1 MRESFKMEAKVKIL
15 VVEDESIVAMELRDR
30 LQKMNFSVVGI
41 YDSGDTAIAK
51 THETLPDLILMDIII
66 KGDKDGIETA
76 HLIRSQLDIPVIF
89 LTAHS
94 DPKTLQRAQQ
104 EAPYG
109 YILKP
114 FRERELQITIDMA
127 LQRHKMERQ
136 VKESE
141 SWLQTTLNSIGDAV
155 IATDEKGI
163 VKFLNPAAQ
172 KYTGWS
178 QQEAVG
184 KNFSQV
190 FNIIN
195 EETRAAQ
202 ENPVDKALRTDAIV
216 HLANHTVLISKS
228 GKELCIEDSAAP
240 ILDASGLVNGVVVV
254 FYDVTERKK
263 MQGQLEES
271 EEKYRSFI
279 EHFNG
284 IAFQLNSDY
293 TPIFINGAI
302 KEITGYSKKD
312 FMDGS
317 LTWNKI
323 INPDDLKMMNITNSR
338 HKLSDKDE
346 LEQEYRIVC
355 KDGSL
360 RWVHT
365 LMQKIYND
373 SGTLVRMQGIVHDVS
388 DKKIMEAELIRSQK
402 LESLGVLA
410 GGIAHDFNNL
420 LTAIFGNIGLAKL
433 FIKPEEKSYQRLDEA
448 EKALV
453 RAKDLT
459 QQLLV
464 FSKGG
469 APILQTIDIRDVINT
484 SASFALRGSNVQFVF
499 EANPD
504 LWPVD
509 FDEGQLSQ
517 IIQNL
522 VINADHAMPDGGE
535 VAIRCKNM
543 VLKHNDYTL
552 PDGNYVRIVVTDE
565 GTGITPENLKNIFD
579 PYFTTKEHGSGLGL
593 ATIYSIVKNHNAHI
607 SVDSVVG
614 KGTSFEIL
622 IPASES
628 AVTKADSATDLDLL
642 KGRGK
647 VLIMDDQDIILEF
660 AKNALQQFGY
670 TVACAYNGEEAIRKY
685 RAAMHT
691 NDAYDLLIM
700 DLTVP
705 GGMGGKEAM
714 IGLKKL
720 DPDVKAIVSSGYSG
734 NPVMSEYKK
743 YGFCAVLKKPF
754 KIKELV
760 ITVKNNISDGYQPA

>member
-1 MRESFKMEAKVKIL
+1 MEFKAKIL
-15 VVEDESIVAMELRDR
+15 IVEDESIVAMELRDR
-30 LQKMNFSVVGI
+30 LQRMNFTVVGI

-51 THETLPDLILMDIII
+51 ARETMPDLVLMDIII
-66 KGDKDGIETA
+66 KGNKDGIETA
-76 HLIRSQLDIPVIF
+76 HLIHSQLDIPIIF

-94 DPKTLQRAQQ
+94 DPKTLERAQK

-127 LQRHKMERQ
+127 LERHKMEQQ

-141 SWLQTTLNSIGDAV
+141 RWLHTTLNSIGDAV
-155 IATDEKGI
+155 IATDEKGVI
-163 VKFLNPAAQ
+163 KFLNPVAQ
-172 KYTGWS
+172 KYTGWL

-190 FNIIN
+190 FNIVN

-202 ENPVDKALRTDAIV
+202 ENPVDKALRTKSIV
-216 HLANHTVLISKS
+216 HLANHTVLISKT

-240 ILDASGLVNGVVVV
+240 ILNDNGQIKGVVVV
-254 FYDVTERKK
+254 FYDVSERKK
-263 MQGQLEES
+263 MQRQLKES

-293 TPIFINGAI
+293 TPIFINGAV
-302 KEITGYSKKD
+302 ESITGYPAED
-312 FMDGS
+312 FMNGTVNWKQ
-317 LTWNKI
+317 LI
-323 INPDDLKMMNITNSR
+323 HPDDLKMIKAINLAQKQNHNKTEFE
-338 HKLSDKDE
+338 H
-346 LEQEYRIVC
+346 EYRIIC
-355 KDGSL
+355 KDGSQ
-360 RWVHT
+360 RWVHS
-365 LMQKIYND
+365 LMQKIFSS
-373 SGTLVRMQGIVHDVS
+373 SGKLIRLQGVVYDVS

-433 FIKPEEKSYQRLDEA
+433 YIRPEEKSFQRLDEA

-469 APILQTIDIRDVINT
+469 APILQTIDVRDVIKS
-484 SASFALRGSNVQFVF
+484 SATFALRGSNVNFVF
-499 EANPD
+499 EANSD
-504 LWPVD
+504 LWSVD

-522 VINADHAMPDGGE
+522 VINADHAMPDGGT
-535 VAIRCKNM
+535 VSIHCKNV
-543 VLKHNDYTL
+543 VLKQNDHTL
-552 PDGNYVRIVVTDE
+552 PDGNYVRIVVADE
-565 GTGITPENLKNIFD
+565 GMGIDPQNINYIFD

-593 ATIYSIVKNHNAHI
+593 ATIYSIIKNHNAHI

-622 IPASES
+622 IPASTKGLNES
-628 AVTKADSATDLDLL
+628 ANKDELETLEGS
-642 KGRGK
+642 GRIL
-647 VLIMDDQDIILEF
+647 VMDDQDIILDF
-660 AKNALQQFGY
+660 AEHALTQFGY
-670 TVACAYNGEEAIRKY
+670 QVDCCTTGEEAIRKY
-685 RAAMHT
+685 KEALNT
-691 NDAYDLLIM
+691 DNPYDLLLM

-714 IGLKKL
+714 KELVKI
-720 DPDVKAIVSSGYSG
+720 DPQVKAIVSSGYSG

-743 YGFCAVLKKPF
+743 YGFKAVLKKPF
-754 KIKELV
+754 KVKELV
-760 ITVKNNISDGYQPA
+760 SAVKYNI